1 MQMHD
6 HIRTFLL
13 CLGGERNY
21 SPHTLASYEDDL
33 RQFSEFLGRHFEDE
47 HLGKDDKNT
56 LEHIDQLTV
65 RLFLHDLVEQGFKRR
80 SIARKLA
87 CLKSFFQFLAKRKI
101 VETNPTANIQSPKLD
116 KLLPTVLTEDA
127 AAALMETPDGGTPE
141 GIRDR
146 AILEMFYGTGIR
158 LSELIGLNWQNVSFA
173 DSTIK
178 VKGKG
183 SKQRIVP
190 IGRKAAR
197 ALKDYSDVRR
207 QLLNDGY
214 TDTTHGE
221 AVFISSRGKRLSPKS
236 VNVLMNRY
244 VGRVSEIKKKSP
256 HVLRHSFATHLLDR
270 GADLRAV
277 KELLGHESLSTT
289 QVYTHVSVQRL
300 KKIYAQAHPKASY
313 DHTIMSGKE

>member
-13 CLGGERNY
+13 CLGGEKNY

-33 RQFSEFLGRHFEDE
+33 RQFSEFLVRHSA
-47 HLGKDDKNT
+47 DDRRSKNAEINLT
-56 LEHIDQLTV
+56 HIDQLTI
-65 RLFLHDLVEQGFKRR
+65 RLFLHDLVEKGFKRR

-87 CLKSFFQFLAKRKI
+87 CLKSFFRFLTKRKI
-101 VETNPTANIQSPKLD
+101 LEANPAANVQSPKLD
-116 KLLPTVLTEDA
+116 KLLPAVLTEDA
-127 AAALMETPDGGTPE
+127 ASALMNEPDAALAE
-141 GIRDR
+141 GVRDR

-158 LSELIGLNWQNVSFA
+158 LSELIALNWDNVNFSE
-173 DSTIK
+173 STIK
-178 VKGKG
+178 VTGKG

-190 IGRKAAR
+190 LGRKAQK
-197 ALKDYSDVRR
+197 ALKEYLSARTT
-207 QLLNDGY
+207 LLAEGHKDE
-214 TDTTHGE
+214 TQGE
-221 AVFISSRGKRLSPKS
+221 AVFISHRGKRLSPKS
-236 VNVLMNRY
+236 VNLLMNRY
-244 VGRVSEIKKKSP
+244 VGRISEIKKKSP

-300 KKIYAQAHPKASY
+300 KKIYAQAHPKASF
-313 DHTIMSGKE
+313 DKTILTGKE